1 MLMLKSTGWLAVA
14 AFAMLAWVGDAGA
27 TLTVLKT
34 FTGNELVSTD
44 GCGSNTESCTLQ
56 SNLQAGST
64 IQAAFLY
71 SATFN
76 SATDPNG
83 ITLGCLNAVNCK
95 GAATTTPT
103 FTPLGVT
110 GTGVNLQA
118 WRADITGFV
127 LANANLGSL
136 TTWTVTEGGKSAGLD
151 GEAIVIVYSNA
162 GAQPNTHTIT
172 ILDGFA
178 ATIGDTATI
187 GFTALPAGFTAH
199 MFLGDSFSFD
209 GFNPLA
215 PDSISQVSTITVNGT
230 KITTVA
236 GHCDDS
242 QDGPEGCAEGALL
255 TMGGSNAGTKDDP
268 FTPTPCDGVD
278 CIGLDHEAYDLGRV
292 FKVSDIGGTV
302 ITLNPSNDDNIFL
315 QVFDLTGI
323 SEINGSG
330 PGPGPGPG
338 PEPGPSPVPEPGTL
352 LLLGAGLVGLA
363 GLRRALKRRT

>member
-14 AFAMLAWVGDAGA
+14 AFAMLAWVGEAGA
-27 TLTVLKT
+27 TLTVFKT
-34 FTGNELVSTD
+34 FTGNDLVSTD

-71 SATFN
+71 SATFDP
-76 SATDPNG
+76 ATNPNG
-83 ITLGCLNAVNCK
+83 ITLSCLNAVNCK

-103 FTPLGVT
+103 FTPLGVNNT
-110 GTGVNLQA
+110 GTGILLQA

-127 LANANLGSL
+127 LGNANLGSL
-136 TTWTVTEGGKSAGLD
+136 TTWTVTEGGKTSILD
-151 GEAIVIVYSNA
+151 GEAIVIVYSNLK
-162 GAQPNTHTIT
+162 AQPDTHTIT

-178 ATIGDTATI
+178 ATTGDTVKI
-187 GFTALPAGFTAH
+187 DFTPLPAAFTAH

-209 GFNPLA
+209 GLNPLA
-215 PDSISQVSTITVNGT
+215 PDSISQVSTVTVNGT
-230 KITTVA
+230 KTTTVA

-255 TMGGSNAGTKDDP
+255 TTGGSNAGSKDDP
-268 FTPTPCDGVD
+268 FTPFPCDGTICV
-278 CIGLDHEAYDLGRV
+278 GSDHEAYDLGNL
-292 FKVSDIGGTV
+292 FKVGDIAGIV
-302 ITLNPSNDDNIFL
+302 ITLNTSNDDNIFL
-315 QVFDLTGI
+315 QVFDLSGT
-323 SEINGSG
+323 SQIN
-330 PGPGPGPG
+330 PPPP
-338 PEPGPSPVPEPGTL
+338 PVPEPGTL